1 MTEAFYGE
9 ELAAMERA
17 RDQVIAAIEEIRAE
31 EVRADAN
38 LVEHLLSR
46 IKSEESALEKCR
58 RRGLPETRES
68 ALRALTDAIG
78 VRAVCPFLSGVY
90 TLRDGLLQ
98 RFETEAVKDYIHH
111 AKPNGYRSLHLI
123 LRVEGYFVEVQL
135 RTISMDNWAALEHQL
150 RYKKNVRGNRELLNR
165 ELKRCAEELASTD
178 ISMQTIKDMIEE
190 E

>member
-1 MTEAFYGE
+1 MSEAFYGE

-17 RDQVIAAIEEIRAE
+17 RDQVVAAIEAIRAE
-31 EVRADAN
+31 DTRADAN

-68 ALRALTDAIG
+68 ALRVLTDAIG
-78 VRAVCPFLSGVY
+78 VRAVCPFLSGVFA
-90 TLRDGLLQ
+90 LRDGLQQ
-98 RFETEAVKDYIHH
+98 RFETVTVKDYIHH

>member
-1 MTEAFYGE
+1 MTDPFYGE
-9 ELAAMERA
+9 EREAMEHA
-17 RDQVIAAIEEIRAE
+17 RDQVVTAIEAIRAE
-31 EVRADAN
+31 NQRADAN

-46 IKSEESALEKCR
+46 IKSEDSALEKCR

-68 ALRALTDAIG
+68 ALHTLTDAIG
-78 VRAVCPFLSGVY
+78 VRAVCPFLSDVY
-90 TLRDGLLQ
+90 KLCDGLQQ
-98 RFETEAVKDYIHH
+98 RFETVTVKDYIRQ

-123 LRVEGYFVEVQL
+123 LRVDGYYVEVQL

-150 RYKKNVRGNRELLNR
+150 RYKKTVHGNRELLNR

-190 E
+190 

>member
-1 MTEAFYGE
+1 MTDNFYGE

-17 RDQVIAAIEEIRAE
+17 RDTVISAIEEIRAE
-31 EVRADAN
+31 DRYGDYK

-46 IKSEESALEKCR
+46 IKTEESAREKCR

-68 ALRALTDAIG
+68 ALRILTDAIG

-90 TLRDGLLQ
+90 TLRDGLQQ
-98 RFETEAVKDYIHH
+98 RFALAAVKDYIHQ

-123 LRVEGYFVEVQL
+123 LRVDGYFVEVQL

-150 RYKKNVRGNRELLNR
+150 RYKKTVRGNRELLNR

-178 ISMQTIKDMIEE
+178 ISMQTIKDMIDEE
-190 E
+190 